1 MNVAVIGAGP
11 AGLFVGAALARRGH
25 RVTAVDRDIGPG
37 GGGEWARRGVM
48 QFHHAHTF
56 RPQVADALLAE
67 MPLAYKCWLDAGAEP
82 VTATFDGRDRMI
94 GVRSRRVTFERALR
108 SAAVQVD
115 GLQIR
120 RGHVDGILTRN
131 GRAAGVQVD
140 GVAFDADLVIDCSGR
155 AGRAARG
162 LGGRRTVGGNC
173 GIAYVDRQYRLRPG
187 ALPGPMSN
195 PIGYMAGY
203 DGYMVLVFPHEYRLF
218 STVIIRS
225 TANRDL
231 IALRHAAAFDAV
243 ARAIPALAE
252 WTDPAIAEPVTSV
265 LPGGALMNVYRGQSD
280 EDGQL
285 ILPGLIFLGDAVC
298 TTTPNFGRG
307 LTTTMMQCTE
317 LLALLD
323 AGPWHLDDVG
333 EQFDRWCDAAMLP
346 WVQDHMTIDDAQADR
361 WNGHAVDLSKA
372 LPSDLIVEAAAVDAT
387 IGARIGPYLSMQQ
400 GPDSLAALESRAH
413 AVFAGGWSPAPPPG
427 PTAAQLSEIVTI
439 ALASP

>member
-1 MNVAVIGAGP
+1 
-11 AGLFVGAALARRGH
+11 
-25 RVTAVDRDIGPG
+25 
-37 GGGEWARRGVM
+37 
-48 QFHHAHTF
+48 
-56 RPQVADALLAE
+56 
-67 MPLAYKCWLDAGAEP
+67 
-82 VTATFDGRDRMI
+82 
-94 GVRSRRVTFERALR
+94 
-108 SAAVQVD
+108 
-115 GLQIR
+115 
-120 RGHVDGILTRN
+120 
-131 GRAAGVQVD
+131 
-140 GVAFDADLVIDCSGR
+140 
-155 AGRAARG
+155 
-162 LGGRRTVGGNC
+162 
-173 GIAYVDRQYRLRPG
+173 
-187 ALPGPMSN
+187 MSS

-280 EDGQL
+280 EDGRL

-333 EQFDRWCDAAMLP
+333 EQFDRWCDAAVGP
-346 WVQDHMTIDDAQADR
+346 GPHDHRRRAGRPVERPRRRSVEGAAVGSDRGGRGGRRNDRRPDRSVPVDAAGPGFPGCPGIQSPRGVRRRMESRSPAGSYGGATIRNRDDRLGVALTIDTSHPHLR
-361 WNGHAVDLSKA
+361 
-372 LPSDLIVEAAAVDAT
+372 
-387 IGARIGPYLSMQQ
+387 
-400 GPDSLAALESRAH
+400 
-413 AVFAGGWSPAPPPG
+413 
-427 PTAAQLSEIVTI
+427 
-439 ALASP
+439 